1 MMGLVLASTSPRRR
15 QLLAMVGARFEV
27 EVPGADEREYCLEDP
42 ERLVM
47 ALARAKAESVAS
59 RRPRDLVVGADT
71 VVVLDGRILGKPADG
86 REAREMLEALS
97 GRTHEVWTGVALV
110 RREPE
115 ACRVEAERT
124 EVTFRSLD
132 PDEVDR
138 YVALG
143 EGMDKAGAYAVQG
156 VGGLFVE
163 RIEGCYFNVV
173 GLPLARLHT
182 MLRRLGSGLW

>member
-1 MMGLVLASTSPRRR
+1 MGLVLASTSPRRR

-27 EVPGADEREYCLEDP
+27 EVPDADEREYCLEDP

>member
-27 EVPGADEREYCLEDP
+27 EVPDADEREYCLEDP